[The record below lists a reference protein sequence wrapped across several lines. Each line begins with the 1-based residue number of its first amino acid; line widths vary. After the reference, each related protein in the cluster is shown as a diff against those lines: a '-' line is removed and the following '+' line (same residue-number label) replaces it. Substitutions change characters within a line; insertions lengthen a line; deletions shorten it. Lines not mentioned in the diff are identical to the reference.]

1 MDEIEGGPE
10 QKYIPDQRKE
20 QANADRE
27 GVRVGTPAAAPVYK
41 GHAENQGRSEG
52 LRDIDKQRARKQV
65 PGEHQRHRYED
76 ERGEGDV
83 RGVARLWG
91 RLGAQA
97 LIIAVCVWRQPRLR
111 ILWITL

>member
-41 GHAENQGRSEG
+41 GNAENQGRSEG
-52 LRDIDKQRARKQV
+52 LRDIDKQRTPKQV
-65 PGEHQRHRYED
+65 PGEHQRHRYEE

-83 RGVARLWG
+83 REVARL
-91 RLGAQA
+91 
-97 LIIAVCVWRQPRLR
+97 
-111 ILWITL
+111 